1 MRGGESLAYDLI
13 VWRGRVRGRVALLLR
28 STERKPPAG
37 QILGQDFVEIFLQ
50 ICPHLMLAIRK
61 LEEGGKYLV
70 EIFKINHHR
79 VRLLFFLFF
88 LFFFFPLKHRQQTTE

>member
-37 QILGQDFVEIFLQ
+37 QILGQDICRNFPH
-50 ICPHLMLAIRK
+50 ICPHFDA
-61 LEEGGKYLV
+61 
-70 EIFKINHHR
+70 
-79 VRLLFFLFF
+79 LL
-88 LFFFFPLKHRQQTTE
+88 